1 MLLLVVIFS
10 ANIIIMANES
20 LNESV
25 SQSAGFKMRKFAI
38 TINQT
43 TTTIGHAECLLFELP
58 RGRERDIVEKLC
70 RFAVNQRAWLALN
83 WLGLVSYSS

>member
-43 TTTIGHAECLLFELP
+43 TTTIVHAKCLLFELP
-58 RGRERDIVEKLC
+58 RERETLLKN
-70 RFAVNQRAWLALN
+70 FA
-83 WLGLVSYSS
+83 GLQLISEPGLH